1 MTMRFFV
8 SIVGLILFFSAS
20 LFAQDA
26 TEIVR
31 RADKKMRGET
41 NISEM
46 TMRIERPDW
55 SREVSLKSW
64 MKGNK
69 LGLILITAPA
79 RDKGTTF
86 LKRNTEIWNWIPS
99 VEKVVK
105 IPPSMM
111 MQSWMGSDFTNDDLI
126 KESSIVDDYAHE
138 IVGDTTID
146 GHECWKI
153 KMLPKPEA
161 PVVWG
166 KLLAWITK
174 DGYLELRVE
183 YYDEDG
189 KMINIMNLSDIR
201 EMDGRNIPT
210 TLEMIPVDEPDHK
223 TIIHYETIDFNQP
236 LDNSFFSE
244 QNMKRVH

>member
-1 MTMRFFV
+1 MKTRYLISAFV
-8 SIVGLILFFSAS
+8 FCLIASAS
-20 LFAQDA
+20 AQDA

-31 RADKKMRGET
+31 NADQKMRGET
-41 NISEM
+41 SISQM
-46 TMRIERPDW
+46 TMRIVRPDW
-55 SREVSLKSW
+55 SREVSMKSW
-64 MKGNK
+64 MKGNN
-69 LGLILITAPA
+69 LGLILITDPA

-126 KESSIVDDYAHE
+126 KESSIVEDYEHE
-138 IVGDTTID
+138 IAGDSTID
-146 GHECWKI
+146 GRECWKI
-153 KMLPKPEA
+153 RMLPKPDA
-161 PVVWG
+161 AVVWG
-166 KLLAWITK
+166 KLLIWITK
-174 DGYLELRVE
+174 EDYLELRIE

-189 KMINIMNLSDIR
+189 EMINIMNLSKIE
-201 EMDGRNIPT
+201 EMDGRKIPT
-210 TLEMIPVDEPDHK
+210 KLTMVPVDEPDHQ
-223 TIIHYETIDFNQP
+223 TIIIYEDIDFNEP